1 MPKKPRVLTQDEIE
15 LVSKLAGVLTYEQL
29 ADLFGIAQ
37 RTFDNIRDRQP
48 EVNAAYKKGRAEII
62 GKVAQ
67 SLVQDALDGDTTS
80 RIFFLKTQGGWRETT
95 KVDHS
100 SSDGTMSPKPA
111 IALTNLSDEELAQ
124 LERLADKARNSEGM
138 GEA

>member
-1 MPKKPRVLTQDEIE
+1 MPPKPRVLSEDEIA

-37 RTFDNIRDRQP
+37 RTFDNIRERQP
-48 EVNAAYKKGRAEII
+48 EVNAAYKRGRAEII
-62 GKVAQ
+62 GKVAE

-95 KVDHS
+95 KVDHT
-100 SSDGTMSPKPA
+100 SSDGSMSPQKPVD
-111 IALTNLSDEELAQ
+111 LSNAPQEVLDWILAQ
-124 LERLADKARNSEGM
+124 DLGDADNA
-138 GEA
+138 

>member
-1 MPKKPRVLTQDEIE
+1 MPPKPRILSDDEIA

-48 EVNAAYKKGRAEII
+48 EVNAAYKRGRAEII
-62 GKVAQ
+62 GKVAE

-80 RIFFLKTQGGWRETT
+80 RIFFLKTQAGWRETA
-95 KVDHS
+95 KIDHT
-100 SSDGTMSPKPA
+100 SSDGSMTPKEIIIRA
-111 IALTNLSDEELAQ
+111 
-124 LERLADKARNSEGM
+124 ADAKTSND
-138 GEA
+138 

>member
-1 MPKKPRVLTQDEIE
+1 MPPKPRVLSEDEIA

-37 RTFDNIRDRQP
+37 RTFDNIRERQP

-62 GKVAQ
+62 GKVAE

-95 KVDHS
+95 KVDHT
-100 SSDGTMSPKPA
+100 SSDGSMSPQRPVD
-111 IALTNLSDEELAQ
+111 LSNAPQEVLDWILAQ
-124 LERLADKARNSEGM
+124 DLGDADNA
-138 GEA
+138 

>member
-1 MPKKPRVLTQDEIE
+1 MPPKPRVLSKDEIA

-37 RTFDNIRDRQP
+37 RTFDNIRERQP
-48 EVNAAYKKGRAEII
+48 EVNAAYKRGRAEII

-80 RIFFLKTQGGWRETT
+80 RIFFLKTQAGWRETT
-95 KVDHS
+95 RLDHT
-100 SSDGTMSPKPA
+100 SSDGSMKPQVIEIVA
-111 IALTNLSDEELAQ
+111 AKSTDTAT
-124 LERLADKARNSEGM
+124 D
-138 GEA
+138 

>member
-1 MPKKPRVLTQDEIE
+1 MPPKPRVLSEDEIA

-37 RTFDNIRDRQP
+37 RTFDNIRERQP

-62 GKVAQ
+62 GKVAE

-95 KVDHS
+95 KVDHT
-100 SSDGTMSPKPA
+100 SSDGSMSPKEIIIRA
-111 IALTNLSDEELAQ
+111 ANVESD
-124 LERLADKARNSEGM
+124 D
-138 GEA
+138 

>member
-1 MPKKPRVLTQDEIE
+1 MPPKSRVLSEDEIA

-37 RTFDNIRDRQP
+37 RTFDNIRKRQP

-62 GKVAQ
+62 GKVAE

-95 KVDHS
+95 KVDHT
-100 SSDGTMSPKPA
+100 SSDGSMSPQKPVD
-111 IALTNLSDEELAQ
+111 LSNAPQEVLDWILAQ
-124 LERLADKARNSEGM
+124 DLGDADNA
-138 GEA
+138 

>member
-1 MPKKPRVLTQDEIE
+1 MPPKPRVLSEDEIA

-37 RTFDNIRDRQP
+37 RTFDNIRKRQP

-62 GKVAQ
+62 GKVAE

-95 KVDHS
+95 KVDHT
-100 SSDGTMSPKPA
+100 SSDGSMSPQKPVD
-111 IALTNLSDEELAQ
+111 LSNAPQEVLDWILAQ
-124 LERLADKARNSEGM
+124 DLGDADNA
-138 GEA
+138 

>member
-1 MPKKPRVLTQDEIE
+1 MPPKPRILSDDEIA

-48 EVNAAYKKGRAEII
+48 EVNAAYKRGRAEII
-62 GKVAQ
+62 GKVAE

-80 RIFFLKTQGGWRETT
+80 RIFFLKTQAGWRETA
-95 KVDHS
+95 KIDHT
-100 SSDGTMSPKPA
+100 SSDGSMSPQKPVDLSNA
-111 IALTNLSDEELAQ
+111 PQEVLDWIIAQDLGD
-124 LERLADKARNSEGM
+124 ADNA
-138 GEA
+138 

>member
-1 MPKKPRVLTQDEIE
+1 LSDDEIA

-48 EVNAAYKKGRAEII
+48 EVNAAYKRGRAEII
-62 GKVAQ
+62 GKVAE

-80 RIFFLKTQGGWRETT
+80 RIFFLKTQAGWRETA
-95 KVDHS
+95 KIDHT
-100 SSDGTMSPKPA
+100 SSDGSMSPQKPVDLSNA
-111 IALTNLSDEELAQ
+111 PQEVLDWIIAQDLGD
-124 LERLADKARNSEGM
+124 ADNA
-138 GEA
+138 

>member
-1 MPKKPRVLTQDEIE
+1 MPPKPRVLSDDEIA

-48 EVNAAYKKGRAEII
+48 EVNAAYKRGRAEII
-62 GKVAQ
+62 GKVAE

-80 RIFFLKTQGGWRETT
+80 RIFFLKTQAGWRETARL
-95 KVDHS
+95 DHT
-100 SSDGTMSPKPA
+100 SSDGTMTPKEIIIRA
-111 IALTNLSDEELAQ
+111 
-124 LERLADKARNSEGM
+124 ADAKTSND
-138 GEA
+138 

>member
-1 MPKKPRVLTQDEIE
+1 MPPKPRVLSDDEIA

-48 EVNAAYKKGRAEII
+48 EVNAAYKRGRAEII
-62 GKVAQ
+62 GKVAE

-80 RIFFLKTQGGWRETT
+80 RIFFLKTQAGWRETARL
-95 KVDHS
+95 DHT
-100 SSDGTMSPKPA
+100 SSDGTMTPTPTQV
-111 IALTNLSDEELAQ
+111 IVQGEPVPD
-124 LERLADKARNSEGM
+124 DKSNN
-138 GEA
+138 